1 MQYDPDTGTDLW
13 SCQALCIRRVGHG
26 TYMPQALTARQ
37 DTNSCL
43 GHPGGTATVQTL
55 KIASL
60 QKFSMIC
67 FPGLNSLFFRG
78 FGVSQG
84 ALEVCAV
91 YKPPSPQISLFFFSS
106 SLNLPFLLH
115 SAPFLL
121 KRRCPEE
128 ESHCPSRKTGTYRSM
143 HT

>member
-67 FPGLNSLFFRG
+67 FPGLNSLFFSG
-78 FGVSQG
+78 FWCFPG
-84 ALEVCAV
+84 CARSLRSIQT
-91 YKPPSPQISLFFFSS
+91 PFTPDFTFLLFFFSQPS
-106 SLNLPFLLH
+106 FLASFCPFPFKAAVSRRGKSLSF
-115 SAPFLL
+115 
-121 KRRCPEE
+121 
-128 ESHCPSRKTGTYRSM
+128 
-143 HT
+143 